1 MIGYAD
7 VKSVPVHFHAQ
18 RIGNYDAI
26 NTVVP
31 YNLMRMNV
39 GGAFNPSTGV
49 FVAPK
54 PGKYYFAFSGL
65 GWGSAVKVQLQMKS
79 GSADWIKIGENHALG
94 WSTMAL
100 QLAQADQVR
109 SFHLLGII
117 HDRDGNNFS
126 NFIGWLLEE
135 DVFSY

>member
-1 MIGYAD
+1 
-7 VKSVPVHFHAQ
+7 
-18 RIGNYDAI
+18 
-26 NTVVP
+26 
-31 YNLMRMNV
+31 MNV
-39 GGAFNPSTGV
+39 NGAFNPSTGV

-54 PGKYYFAFSGL
+54 PGKYYFAFSCL

-79 GSADWIKIGENHALG
+79 GSADWIKIGETHALG
-94 WSTMAL
+94 WSTMALHSTL

-135 DVFSY
+135 DVFGY